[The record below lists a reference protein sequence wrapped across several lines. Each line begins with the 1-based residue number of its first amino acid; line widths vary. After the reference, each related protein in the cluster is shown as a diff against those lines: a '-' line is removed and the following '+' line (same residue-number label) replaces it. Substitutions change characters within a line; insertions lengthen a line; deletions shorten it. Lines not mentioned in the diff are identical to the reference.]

1 MFLPPPA
8 HTRARTTDPITS
20 QQAAERC
27 ETLGLRYQQVLWL
40 VETYPNRTA
49 KELSSLWIN
58 SGLRVDAGVAL
69 DTPHRRLPELERM
82 GLVKRSDTYR
92 KCHRTGRNAYTWSL
106 THELPEAP

>member
-1 MFLPPPA
+1 MFLPPA
-8 HTRARTTDPITS
+8 ETRYRKTDPITS

-49 KELSSLWIN
+49 KELSLIWLESWDTVIPE
-58 SGLRVDAGVAL
+58 AAF
-69 DTPHRRLPELERM
+69 DTPHRRLPELEKM

-92 KCHRTGRNAYTWSL
+92 KCTRTSRNAYTWSL
-106 THELPEAP
+106 AHKLPEAP

>member
-1 MFLPPPA
+1 MFLPPPE
-8 HTRARTTDPITS
+8 TRYRKTDPITS

-27 ETLGLRYQQVLWL
+27 ENLGLRQQQVIWL

-49 KELSSLWIN
+49 KELSWLWLE
-58 SGLRVDAGVAL
+58 SGGVVDAEVAL

-82 GLVKRSDTYR
+82 GVVKRSDTYR

-106 THELPEAP
+106 THKLPEAP